1 MKKFPRRLWCALL
14 VFWLVG
20 CAGGTRPDLM
30 AASAISFTEP
40 GFHLPP
46 GTVLTWRSDPRYL
59 FDDPAERP
67 EDFRPLLQEEV
78 ERFLLGRGYTIN
90 PEGAEYGV
98 LAVAVLGADLDAE
111 AVLREFR
118 LTPSF
123 PASRRYPRGT
133 LVVAIYS
140 LADEKIRWRGAIQA
154 NIDVTE
160 PEATRR
166 ERLRAH
172 VARLLNLVPAR
183 AL

>member
-1 MKKFPRRLWCALL
+1 
-14 VFWLVG
+14 
-20 CAGGTRPDLM
+20 M

-40 GFHLPP
+40 GFFLPP
-46 GTVLTWRSDPRYL
+46 GTALAWRSDPRYL
-59 FDDPAERP
+59 FDDPADRP
-67 EDFRPLLQEEV
+67 EDFRPLLKEEM
-78 ERFLLGRGYTIN
+78 ERFLASRGN
-90 PEGAEYGV
+90 AVDPDRAEYGV

-123 PASRRYPRGT
+123 PASRQYPRGT

-140 LADEKIRWRGAIQA
+140 LTDEKVLWRGAIQA
-154 NIDVTE
+154 HIDVSE
-160 PEATRR
+160 PEQTRR

-183 AL
+183 AV